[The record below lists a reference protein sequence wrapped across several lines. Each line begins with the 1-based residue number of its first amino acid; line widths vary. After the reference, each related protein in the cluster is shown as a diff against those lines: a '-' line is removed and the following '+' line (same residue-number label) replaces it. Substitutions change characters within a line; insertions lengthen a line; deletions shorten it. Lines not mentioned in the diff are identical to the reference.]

1 MNELYKIFLNS
12 QQNLLQVLSN
22 KNKLGISGYKERMLL
37 KELNEIITEMIEKSW
52 NFGHAVRTGVEGS
65 ASDSLFASKELGI
78 KTPTFNKYHG
88 MN

>member
-65 ASDSLFASKELGI
+65 AADSLFA
-78 KTPTFNKYHG
+78 
-88 MN
+88 